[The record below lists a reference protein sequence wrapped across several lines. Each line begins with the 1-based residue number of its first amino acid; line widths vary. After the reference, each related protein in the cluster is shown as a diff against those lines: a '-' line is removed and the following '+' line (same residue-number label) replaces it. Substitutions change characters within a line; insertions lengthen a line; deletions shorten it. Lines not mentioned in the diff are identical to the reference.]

1 MAATKNDF
9 VLVEHENGIIA
20 PISRVLAEISGA
32 KVVEG
37 AAVDLTGKPV
47 RPVRSNGRPVKPKR
61 ALSKASD
68 ATRPGASE
76 EAVTPTEGAADST
89 LTNPKE

>member
-1 MAATKNDF
+1 MAADNAF

-20 PISRVLAEISGA
+20 PVSRAHAEISGA

-37 AAVDLTGKPV
+37 SAVDLTGKPV
-47 RPVRSNGRPVKPKR
+47 RPVRADGRPIKPKR
-61 ALSKASD
+61 NLPKASG
-68 ATRPGASE
+68 ATRSGASE
-76 EAVTPTEGAADST
+76 TAVTPTEGAANST